1 MKINLLLLSFVLVQ
15 STVFAQVQ
23 DLDQYNQYPG
33 QEQQQG
39 PQKDSFNS
47 PSNTPFG
54 GGIFG
59 GMTGGFP
66 GMGATKI
73 NPDDHP
79 QITVKLANNQ
89 SSVKCNLD
97 KEVKVYICP
106 NGDKPVLVKNS
117 PFGFTALSRD
127 KENAPAFAPIEN
139 VVADG
144 KTLYAAPTISPGMG
158 MGMGGGMMG
167 GYGGAGAFVKPS
179 DLSTKYNESVMLIDA
194 FFTNPE
200 NRSDNSLKTK
210 GSTQYKSIVQAYMH
224 DREEAK
230 AELDRAYNEKSYKVQ
245 LFNGQEISC
254 ERGET
259 RELTNQE
266 RDYQRQMSY
275 QIKCGSFKC
284 DPVTI
289 DGKTY
294 QATMLYDSAPNSMIQ
309 GTIHLLDEKDGI
321 GPTATIKKITSPNSK
336 TPLVDVPYDYKKLP
350 MYGDYIKASV
360 PQSLGQDRDKVVTYK
375 DPNFEQAIVYY
386 KNVCKDNKALNDLVD
401 GKKKVLK
408 KLGDL
413 ELAEFIQVIGNGNLV
428 GTFVDPKKAPELGC
442 IYQGVFLN
450 AEAAKNLER
459 IKKNIHPDRSVEQT
473 ITMERASE
481 LFKKAQKMDDIAW
494 KYKPDG
500 CYARAH
506 LMARRF
512 EEEGVRVDKVWIKGD
527 LYVPGTEPLIQW
539 NFHVAPI
546 VYVKNAK
553 GETQKMV
560 IDPSLFDKPVTVEE
574 WDNKM
579 SKNTARGSVV
589 TAFPFPEN
597 AAMMERSALSFSSSD
612 PYLPRDSIYLS
623 EQEKM
628 DMANETMRMYKPLE
642 PR

>member
-1 MKINLLLLSFVLVQ
+1 MQ
-15 STVFAQVQ
+15 STVCAQVQ

-33 QEQQQG
+33 QQQQQG
-39 PQKDSFNS
+39 SQKDSFNY
-47 PSNTPFG
+47 PG

-66 GMGATKI
+66 GIGTTKL
-73 NPDDHP
+73 NPDDYP
-79 QITVKLANNQ
+79 QITIKLANNQ

-97 KEVKVYICP
+97 KEVKVYVCP

-144 KTLYAAPTISPGMG
+144 KTLYAAPTTSPGMG

-167 GYGGAGAFVKPS
+167 GYGGTGAFGKPN

-210 GSTQYKSIVQAYMH
+210 GSSQYKSIVQAYMY

-245 LFNGQEISC
+245 LFNGQEVSC

-266 RDYQRQMSY
+266 RDYQRQMGY

-294 QATMLYDSAPNSMIQ
+294 QATMLYDSAPNSMIP

-321 GPTATIKKITSPNSK
+321 GPNATIKKITSPNSQ

-350 MYGDYIKASV
+350 MYDDYIKASV

-386 KNVCKDNKALNDLVD
+386 KNVCKDNKALNDLVE

-450 AEAAKNLER
+450 AEAAKNLDR
-459 IKKNIHPDRSVEQT
+459 IKKNIHPDRTVEQT
-473 ITMERASE
+473 ITMDRASE

-527 LYVPGTEPLIQW
+527 LYVPETEPLIQW

-597 AAMMERSALSFSSSD
+597 AAQMERSALSFSSSD

>member
-1 MKINLLLLSFVLVQ
+1 MRINLLLLSFVLIQ
-15 STVFAQVQ
+15 STVIAQQVQ

-33 QEQQQG
+33 QQQKQSS
-39 PQKDSFNS
+39 QKDSFNYPNS
-47 PSNTPFG
+47 TNPYG

-66 GMGATKI
+66 GGSPSTKI
-73 NPDDHP
+73 NPEDYP
-79 QITVKLANNQ
+79 QITVKLSGNQ
-89 SSVKCNLD
+89 SSVKCSLD
-97 KEVKVYICP
+97 KDAKVYICP
-106 NGDKPVLVKNS
+106 NGSKPVLIKNS
-117 PFGFTALSRD
+117 VLGFTALGRD
-127 KENAPAFAPIEN
+127 KENAPSYAAIEN
-139 VVADG
+139 IEAEG
-144 KTLYAAPTISPGMG
+144 KTLYAAPTFPG

-167 GYGGAGAFVKPS
+167 GFGAAKS
-179 DLSTKYNESVMLIDA
+179 KDLNAKYNESVMLVDS
-194 FFTNPE
+194 FFANPE
-200 NRSDNSLKTK
+200 NRTDETLKMK
-210 GSTQYKSIVQAYMH
+210 GSPQYKAIVEAFMH
-224 DREEAK
+224 DRDEAK

-245 LFNGQEISC
+245 LFDGQEVSC
-254 ERGET
+254 ERGQT

-266 RDYQRQMSY
+266 RDYQQQMIF

-284 DPVTI
+284 DPVTV

-294 QATMLYDSAPNSMIQ
+294 QATMLYDSSPNSMIP
-309 GTIHLLDEKDGI
+309 GSIHLLDEKDGI
-321 GPTATIKKITSPNSK
+321 GPSVSIKKISSK
-336 TPLVDVPYDYKKLP
+336 QSQTPLLDVPYDYKKLP
-350 MYGDYIKASV
+350 MSADYMKAAV
-360 PQSLGQDRDKVVTYK
+360 PQSLGQDRQKVVAYK

-386 KNVCKDNKALNDLVD
+386 KNVCKDNDALNGLVE

-413 ELAEFIQVIGNGNLV
+413 ELAEFIQVVGNGNLV
-428 GTFVDPKKAPELGC
+428 GTFIDPKKAPELGC

-450 AEAAKNLER
+450 AEAAKNLDR
-459 IKKNIHPDRSVEQT
+459 IKKNIHPDKHVDQT

-512 EEEGVRVDKVWIKGD
+512 EAEGVRVDKVWIKGD

-597 AAMMERSALSFSSSD
+597 AAQMERSALSFSSSD
-612 PYLPRDSIYLS
+612 PYLPSDSIYLS
-623 EQEKM
+623 EEEKM
-628 DMANETMRMYKPLE
+628 DMANETMSMYKPLE
-642 PR
+642 PRQ

>member
-1 MKINLLLLSFVLVQ
+1 MQ
-15 STVFAQVQ
+15 STAFAQEQ
-23 DLDQYNQYPG
+23 LLDQYNQYPG
-33 QEQQQG
+33 QQQQQG
-39 PQKDSFNS
+39 SQKDSFNY
-47 PSNTPFG
+47 PSTNPYGGGLFG
-54 GGIFG
+54 GLG
-59 GMTGGFP
+59 GMGGLGGFP
-66 GMGATKI
+66 GTSSTKI
-73 NPDDHP
+73 NPEDYP
-79 QITVKLANNQ
+79 QITIKIKDSQ
-89 SSVKCNLD
+89 SSVKCSLD
-97 KEVKVYICP
+97 KEVKIYVCP
-106 NGDKPVLVKNS
+106 NGGKSILVKNG
-117 PFGFTALSRD
+117 PYGYTALTRD
-127 KENAPAFAPIEN
+127 KENTPSYAAVEN
-139 VVADG
+139 VEADG
-144 KTLYAAPTISPGMG
+144 KTLYAAPVYPGTIV
-158 MGMGGGMMG
+158 GGGMMG
-167 GYGGAGAFVKPS
+167 GYGGNAAPVKS
-179 DLSTKYNESVMLIDA
+179 KDLNTKYNESVMMVDA

-200 NRSDNSLKTK
+200 NRADETLKMK
-210 GSTQYKSIVQAYMH
+210 GSPQYKAIVQAYMH
-224 DREEAK
+224 DREELH
-230 AELDRAYNEKSYKVQ
+230 AELDKAYSEKSYKVQ
-245 LFNGQEISC
+245 LFSGQEISC
-254 ERGET
+254 ERGDT

-266 RDYQRQMSY
+266 RDYQQQMNY

-294 QATMLYDSAPNSMIQ
+294 QATMLYDSAPNSMIP
-309 GTIHLLDEKDGI
+309 GSIHLIDEKDGI
-321 GPTATIKKITSPNSK
+321 GPAVSIKKIMSPHLE
-336 TPLVDVPYDYKKLP
+336 TPLLDVPYDYKKLP
-350 MYGDYIKASV
+350 MYSDYIKANV

-375 DPNFEQAIVYY
+375 DPNFEQALVYY
-386 KNVCKDNKALNDLVD
+386 KNVCKDNKALNELVE

-413 ELAEFIQVIGNGNLV
+413 ELTEFIQVVGNGNLV
-428 GTFVDPKKAPELGC
+428 GTFIDPKKAPELGC

-450 AEAAKNLER
+450 EEAARNLDR
-459 IKKNIHPDRSVEQT
+459 IKKNIHPDRNVEQT
-473 ITMERASE
+473 ITMDRASE

-597 AAMMERSALSFSSSD
+597 AAQMERSALAFSSSD

-623 EQEKM
+623 EQDKM
-628 DMANETMRMYKPLE
+628 DMANETMQMYKPLE